1 LIVRDADCVDP
12 EYVPEIVAVRV
23 ATTAVVVTVNVFV
36 FVFAATV
43 TLAGTVAAPS
53 ELVVETTA
61 PVGGALPLSVSVPAE
76 DAPPPTAV
84 GLKVTDKSA
93 AGVVEITTVLD
104 TPASVA
110 VIVEDSLAATPSVVT
125 VKVAVFAFVATVTVA
140 GTVAQ
145 VVSEL
150 VSATA
155 KPVAPALPFKVIVP
169 VTLLP
174 PTTRV
179 ALSDTADNDA
189 GCTVSVPL

>member
-1 LIVRDADCVDP
+1 M
-12 EYVPEIVAVRV
+12 AVRV

-43 TLAGTVAAPS
+43 TVAGTVAEPS

-61 PVGGALPLSVSVPAE
+61 PAGGALPFSVSVPVE
-76 DAPPPTAV
+76 EAPPPTAV
-84 GLKVTDKSA
+84 GLNVTDESA

-110 VIVEDSLAATPSVVT
+110 VIVDDLFAAAPSVVT
-125 VKVAVFAFVATVTVA
+125 VKVFVVVFAVTVTVA

-150 VSATA
+150 ESATA
-155 KPVAPALPFKVIVP
+155 KPIAPALPFKVTVP

-174 PTTRV
+174 PTTGL
-179 ALSDTADNDA
+179 ALSETADGVA
-189 GCTVSVPL
+189 GCTVSVPLFVVPL